1 MLSRKYLPKEH
12 EAQYLALCPLC
23 AAMYEEFIKSDGDA
37 MADLRNKL
45 VSTVDCD
52 VPITLGDQETSIRF
66 VETHHHDL
74 KVIIDEAE

>member
-1 MLSRKYLPKEH
+1 
-12 EAQYLALCPLC
+12 
-23 AAMYEEFIKSDGDA
+23 MYEEFIKSDGDA